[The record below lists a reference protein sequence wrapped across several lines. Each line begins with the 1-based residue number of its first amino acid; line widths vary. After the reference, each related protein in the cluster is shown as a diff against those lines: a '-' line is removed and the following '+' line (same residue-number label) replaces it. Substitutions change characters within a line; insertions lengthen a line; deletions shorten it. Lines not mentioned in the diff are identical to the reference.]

1 MLKVQKKQSYAIHF
15 DTKSR
20 KMNQKL
26 IHSVKQSFQNHFEK
40 KPLMVF
46 SPGRINLIGE
56 HTDYN
61 EGFVFPA
68 AIDLGIALAIQK
80 SASNRS
86 CVYALNK
93 EEMYEIDLS
102 NLAPLKDGG
111 WRNYVLGVV
120 GELAKIGITVGNFDS
135 VFAGNIPGG
144 AGMSSSAALENSF
157 VFALNELFDLQMEKK
172 DMILISQ
179 KAEHNYVGVK
189 CGIMDQYASMLGEK
203 ESALLL
209 DCRSIKSQPFKIQLQ
224 NLQLVLVNT
233 NVKHDL
239 SESAY
244 NDRRNVCEKVARLL
258 NIQSL
263 RDASESSLDRIKNQ
277 LSDSEYKKAL
287 YVVRENKRVQ
297 LFSEAILNKDYTSMG
312 KLLYETHEGLSKNY
326 KVSCDELDFLVEK
339 TKSMD
344 TVYGARMMGGGF
356 GGCTINL
363 VLESA
368 VDTFKTEISK
378 QFLEEFSTPC
388 SIYDVTI
395 SQGTH
400 LISDN

>member
-1 MLKVQKKQSYAIHF
+1 VLKVQKKQSYAIHF

-68 AIDLGIALAIQK
+68 AIDLGIVLAIQK